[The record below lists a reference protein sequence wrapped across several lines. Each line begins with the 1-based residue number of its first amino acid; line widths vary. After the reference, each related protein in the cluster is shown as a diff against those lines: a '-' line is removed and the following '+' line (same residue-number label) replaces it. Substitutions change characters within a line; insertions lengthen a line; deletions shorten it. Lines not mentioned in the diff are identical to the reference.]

1 MLKHIVA
8 WKIQEEN
15 KAENMR
21 KMKEM
26 LESLVGKID
35 VIKSMQVGFNE
46 NGGKYD
52 VVLVTDFSDKHDHE
66 LYDNHSEH
74 QAVRKFIRSIC
85 VERES
90 IDYNY

>member
-15 KAENMR
+15 KAANMR

-26 LESLVGKID
+26 FESLVGKID

-52 VVLVTDFSDKHDHE
+52 VVLVTDFPDKHDHE
-66 LYDNHSEH
+66 QLYDNHPRASGGAQVHKEH
-74 QAVRKFIRSIC
+74 MC
-85 VERES
+85 REG
-90 IDYNY
+90 IDRL